1 LREKVPRGIEAYKPR
16 NFFSREEVNRM
27 NTDTLTLLLGLS
39 FVIQVVVDLIKGW
52 MQSLP
57 LPENFHKYT
66 AIVVSL
72 AAGVVV
78 AYETDVGLLAALGV
92 SVKDTWVDIIFT
104 GLMLAGGS
112 NIINQIIEYLR
123 TLRKTNGTGS
133 SN

>member
-1 LREKVPRGIEAYKPR
+1 
-16 NFFSREEVNRM
+16 VNV
-27 NTDTLTLLLGLS
+27 DTFTILLGLS

-72 AAGVVV
+72 VAGITV
-78 AYETDVGLLAALGV
+78 AYETSVGLLAAFGV
-92 SVKDTWVDIIFT
+92 EVKHAWVDIIFT

-112 NIINQIIEYLR
+112 NVINQVIEYLR
-123 TLRKTNGTGS
+123 TMRKATENGSGQK
-133 SN
+133 